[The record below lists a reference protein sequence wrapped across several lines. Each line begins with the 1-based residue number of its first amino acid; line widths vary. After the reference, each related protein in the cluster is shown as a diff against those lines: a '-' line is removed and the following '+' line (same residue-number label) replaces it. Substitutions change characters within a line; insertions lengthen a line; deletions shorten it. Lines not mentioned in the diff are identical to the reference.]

1 MGFGSAMYHM
11 AYQLTDRFGVV
22 VANDKTM
29 PELVRKIKSMGC
41 YDRMVSMIPLN
52 IPIEEA
58 YKDEIE
64 SKFVE
69 IGRYQIDE
77 QGANLIAAGH
87 ATMLATIGFGSRER
101 IEQKLGVPVLEP
113 PGIAIKTLETLV
125 DLKLSHSK
133 KAYPSPT
140 E

>member
-1 MGFGSAMYHM
+1 VGFGSAMYHI
-11 AYQLTDRFGVV
+11 AYQLTDKFGVV

-29 PELVRKIKSMGC
+29 PELGRKIKSMSC
-41 YDRMVSMIPLN
+41 YDRIVSMIPLN

-64 SKFVE
+64 NKFVE

-87 ATMLATIGFGSRER
+87 ATMLASAH
-101 IEQKLGVPVLEP
+101 P
-113 PGIAIKTLETLV
+113 
-125 DLKLSHSK
+125 
-133 KAYPSPT
+133 
-140 E
+140 